1 MKIIKPT
8 LLVLLLLI
16 NVNLY
21 AQTKEDTIV
30 SWFKYISKVDQT
42 YLKKSKVFI
51 RDQIFVNNF
60 RIINDLIDEG
70 VLKKELLNSFS
81 EKSVFKIDV
90 GFHITFIH
98 VLQTAPNL
106 ILNKDYIEF
115 IENEIVNN
123 NFKKEFLV
131 YPLSIYHFNMTYYQN
146 DSLKKVENGKA
157 RLIDHQYDALFYEA
171 LEKWGIEVSELKK
184 KLGK

>member
-1 MKIIKPT
+1 MKTLKPT
-8 LLVLLLLI
+8 LLILLFLI
-16 NVNLY
+16 NFNLY

-30 SWFKYISKVDQT
+30 DLFKYISKVDQT
-42 YLKKSKVFI
+42 YLKKSKAYI

-60 RIINDLIDEG
+60 RIINDLIGEG

-98 VLQTAPNL
+98 VLQTYPEL

-123 NFKKEFLV
+123 NFNKEFLI
-131 YPLSIYHFNMTYYQN
+131 YPLSTFHYIMNYYKNDPSRKPMNISAKDFN
-146 DSLKKVENGKA
+146 
-157 RLIDHQYDALFYEA
+157 HQYDTLFYEA
-171 LEKWGIEVSELKK
+171 LDRWGIEVSELKK

>member
-1 MKIIKPT
+1 MKPLKPT

-16 NVNLY
+16 NFKFY

-30 SWFKYISKVDQT
+30 DLFKYISKVDQT
-42 YLKKSKVFI
+42 YLKKSKAFI

-98 VLQTAPNL
+98 VFETAPNL

-171 LEKWGIEVSELKK
+171 LDRWGIEVSELKK

>member
-1 MKIIKPT
+1 MNFKI
-8 LLVLLLLI
+8 LLI
-16 NVNLY
+16 LIFINFNSY

-30 SWFKYISKVDQT
+30 DLFKYISKVDQT
-42 YLKKSKVFI
+42 YLKKTKAFI

-60 RIINDLIDEG
+60 RIINDEIVKGSLN
-70 VLKKELLNSFS
+70 KELLNSFS
-81 EKSVFKIDV
+81 EKAVFKVQV
-90 GFHITFIH
+90 GFHTTFIH
-98 VLQTAPNL
+98 VLQAYPEL
-106 ILNKDYIEF
+106 ILNEGYIEF

-146 DSLKKVENGKA
+146 NSLKKVENGIA
-157 RLIDHQYDALFYEA
+157 RLIDHRYDTLFYEA

>member
-1 MKIIKPT
+1 MNLKI
-8 LLVLLLLI
+8 LLVLTLI
-16 NVNLY
+16 NFNPY

-30 SWFKYISKVDQT
+30 DLFKYISKVDQT
-42 YLKKSKVFI
+42 YLKKTKAFI

-60 RIINDLIDEG
+60 RIINDEIVKGSLN
-70 VLKKELLNSFS
+70 KELLKSFS
-81 EKSVFKIDV
+81 EKAAFKVYV
-90 GFHITFIH
+90 GFYITFIH
-98 VLQTAPNL
+98 VFETAPNL

>member
-1 MKIIKPT
+1 MNFKI
-8 LLVLLLLI
+8 LLI
-16 NVNLY
+16 LIFINFNSY

-30 SWFKYISKVDQT
+30 DLFKYILKVDQT
-42 YLKKSKVFI
+42 YLKKAFI

-60 RIINDLIDEG
+60 RIINEEIRKG
-70 VLKKELLNSFS
+70 SLKKEFLNVFS
-81 EKSVFKIDV
+81 EKSVFKVQV
-90 GFHITFIH
+90 GFHATFIH
-98 VLQTAPNL
+98 VLQAYPEL
-106 ILNKDYIEF
+106 ILNEGYIKF

-146 DSLKKVENGKA
+146 DSLKKVENGIA